1 MTQWMSCDV
10 CTRLTTRLHSFHAYG
25 LEGAGCDLCTHYEWE
40 AYDEERAEF
49 LDERTDPMEE
59 DAAA

>member
-25 LEGAGCDLCTHYEWE
+25 LEGSGCDICTHYEWE
-40 AYDEERAEF
+40 AYDEPRAEY
-49 LDERTDPMEE
+49 LDEQIDPHEE
-59 DAAA
+59 AIA